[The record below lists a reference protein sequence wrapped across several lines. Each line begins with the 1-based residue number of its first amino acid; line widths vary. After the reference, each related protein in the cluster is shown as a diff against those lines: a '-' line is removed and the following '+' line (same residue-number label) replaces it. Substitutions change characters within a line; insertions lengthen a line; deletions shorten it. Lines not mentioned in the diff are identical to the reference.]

1 MRRSAA
7 LSIRE
12 PAPPD
17 AVELQRRYRF
27 GLPFLAAGIFA
38 QTLGYTLPGD
48 GGHFTAW
55 GLALAMIA
63 LLGLSGATV
72 RRCRTRTTTSLH
84 ILYVLTVVIVVGTLS
99 GVVTHH
105 LNAETLPVFPGRL
118 LAVVLCFVAAL
129 VLPWSVRAQ
138 AALCGFTWAADVVFS
153 RLVYGDFAHLVNA
166 PGIALLIASASSILA
181 TYELE
186 ENRRG
191 RDLAESA
198 LRAAKEAAE
207 HASAAKSSF
216 LADMSH
222 EIRSPMN
229 VVIGMLDMV
238 LDSDLTEEQRHD
250 LDHARASA
258 VGLLGII
265 NDVLDASKIEAGKLV
280 MESVEMDLR
289 GALRDTVATLSPQAA
304 AKGLTIDLRIAPD
317 VPRAVLGEPVRF
329 RQIVVTLLG
338 NAIKFTSNGGV
349 TVRAAT
355 VGSGD
360 VPVVHVTVQDT
371 GIGMSLDTL
380 ARIFEPFE
388 QAEASTTRS
397 YGGSGLGLAI
407 CRRLVN
413 LMGGHIWAESEPGRG
428 STFHFTA
435 RFGVS
440 VSGRVT
446 TPDTNALET
455 ATIESRAA

>member
-7 LSIRE
+7 FSVSE

-27 GLPFLAAGIFA
+27 GLPFLAVGIFA

-48 GGHFTAW
+48 GAHFAAW
-55 GLALAMIA
+55 GLALVMIA
-63 LLGLSGATV
+63 LLGLSGGTV
-72 RRCRTRTTTSLH
+72 RRCRTRTATSLH
-84 ILYVLTVVIVVGTLS
+84 VLSVLAIVIVGGALS
-99 GVVTHH
+99 GLATHH
-105 LNAETLPVFPGRL
+105 LNAETLPTFPGRL

-129 VLPWSVRAQ
+129 VLPWSVGAQ
-138 AALCGFTWAADVVFS
+138 AALCALTWVTDIVFS
-153 RLVYGDFAHLVNA
+153 RMVYGDFSHLVNA
-166 PGIALLIASASSILA
+166 PSIALLIASASSILA

-198 LRAAKEAAE
+198 LRAAKDAAE

-229 VVIGMLDMV
+229 VVIGMIDMV
-238 LDSDLTEEQRHD
+238 LDSDLTQEQRHD

-280 MESVEMDLR
+280 IESVEMDLW
-289 GALRDTVATLSPQAA
+289 GALRDTVATLSPQAS
-304 AKGLTIDLRIAPD
+304 AKGLKIDLRIAPD
-317 VPRAVLGEPVRF
+317 VPRAVLGDPVRF
-329 RQIVVTLLG
+329 RQVLVNLLG
-338 NAIKFTSNGGV
+338 NAIKFTSEGGV
-349 TVRAAT
+349 TIHAAT

-407 CRRLVN
+407 CRRLVG
-413 LMGGHIWAESEPGRG
+413 LMEGHIWAESEPGRG

-435 RFGVS
+435 RFGVPAS
-440 VSGRVT
+440 RGVA
-446 TPDTNALET
+446 TPATDAREPAPLE
-455 ATIESRAA
+455 SKAA